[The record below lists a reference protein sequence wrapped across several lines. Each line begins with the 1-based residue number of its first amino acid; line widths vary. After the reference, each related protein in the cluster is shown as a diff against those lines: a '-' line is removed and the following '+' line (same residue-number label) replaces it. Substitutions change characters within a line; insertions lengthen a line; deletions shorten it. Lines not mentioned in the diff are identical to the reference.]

1 MSTKGNV
8 VVMMN
13 DCWDDA
19 VDPFE
24 SVAQSG
30 KDDGR
35 SAGLRDGY
43 LEGLNLGITKGW
55 ELGLELGYYK
65 NFVDGII
72 EGMDRIQLLS
82 SDVVIGHQPRR
93 AADRIERCRT
103 LASDIS
109 QMINDF
115 PDPETL
121 LKSNSNCDDQQI
133 DGVDSSSDVVHTMAV
148 LDISSSLERIRIK
161 FKLLCTLLKT
171 KQSFELK
178 HVLNLGDRTLD
189 EIVIGFAKES
199 SEGDD
204 REEVKSE
211 SKSSLPIDGV
221 NSIESDW

>member
-1 MSTKGNV
+1 
-8 VVMMN
+8 MMN

-30 KDDGR
+30 KDEGR

-55 ELGLELGYYK
+55 EMGLELGYYK
-65 NFVDGII
+65 NFVDG
-72 EGMDRIQLLS
+72 MDRIQLLS
-82 SDVVIGHQPRR
+82 SNVVIGNQPRR
-93 AADRIERCRT
+93 KAERIERCRT

-109 QMINDF
+109 QMINEF

-133 DGVDSSSDVVHTMAV
+133 DGVDSSSSEVVHSMAM

-189 EIVIGFAKES
+189 EKVIASTQGS
-199 SEGDD
+199 TEGDD
-204 REEVKSE
+204 REVVNSE
-211 SKSSLPIDGV
+211 SKLSLPIDGV
-221 NSIESDW
+221 NSLESDW